1 MKHRLQTDIAFRD
14 VTLIVL
20 FGFISIVVLLL
31 PHLKTAEEIEAG
43 EKPPGN
49 LTVMITWPA
58 GWDTDVDL
66 WVLAPGDRPVGYSN
80 RGGIVFDLLRD
91 DRGNIFD
98 DYALNYEYAFTR
110 GVPAGEYV
118 INLHLFGNPQGEY
131 PVPVTVEVSLSQEKP
146 ARTVQT
152 LLIADQPILLQ
163 KPGEE
168 ITVFRFRMTSDGRM
182 VPGSVNTIP
191 KGLRT

>member
-1 MKHRLQTDIAFRD
+1 MKQKPQPDIAFRD

-20 FGFISIVVLLL
+20 FGFIAIVVLLL
-31 PHLKTAEEIEAG
+31 PHLKQAEEEESG
-43 EKPPGN
+43 KKPPGN

-66 WVLAPGDRPVGYSN
+66 WVLAPGDKPVGYSN

-91 DRGNIFD
+91 DRGNILD
-98 DYALNYEYAFTR
+98 EYALNYEYAFTR

-118 INLHLFGNPQGEY
+118 INLHLFGNAQGTY
-131 PVPVTVEVSLSQEKP
+131 PVPVSVEVSLSVED
-146 ARTVQT
+146 ASRTVRT
-152 LLIADQPILLQ
+152 LLIVDEPVLLQ
-163 KPGEE
+163 RIGEE
-168 ITVFRFRMTSDGRM
+168 ITVFRFRMNADGRI

-191 KGLRT
+191 KDLRT

>member
-1 MKHRLQTDIAFRD
+1 MKHRVQTDIAFRD

-49 LTVMITWPA
+49 LTVMITWPV

-98 DYALNYEYAFTR
+98 NYALNYEYAFTR
-110 GVPAGEYV
+110 GVPPGEYV
-118 INLHLFGNPQGEY
+118 VNLHLFGNPEGEY
-131 PVPVTVEVSLSQEKP
+131 PVPVTVEVSLSQETP
-146 ARTVQT
+146 SRTVQT
-152 LLIADQPILLQ
+152 LLIVDEPVLL
-163 KPGEE
+163 KETGEE
-168 ITVFRFRMTSDGRM
+168 VTVFRFRMTKDGRL

-191 KGLRT
+191 KALRT

>member
-1 MKHRLQTDIAFRD
+1 MKHRPEPGIAFRD

-31 PHLKTAEEIEAG
+31 PHIKQAEEVEAG

-58 GWDTDVDL
+58 NWDTDVDL

-98 DYALNYEYAFTR
+98 EYALNYEYAFTR
-110 GVPAGEYV
+110 GVPEGEYV
-118 INLHLFGNPQGEY
+118 VNLHLFGNPQGAY
-131 PVPVTVEVSLSQEKP
+131 PVPVTVEVSLSKEDP
-146 ARTVQT
+146 TRTVRT
-152 LLIADQPILLQ
+152 LLIADRPILLQ
-163 KPGEE
+163 KTGDE
-168 ITVFRFRMTSDGRM
+168 ITVFRFRMTKDGRI
-182 VPGSVNTIP
+182 VPGSVNAIP
-191 KGLRT
+191 LPLRT